1 MINEI
6 KEEALE
12 RSLDISFEFP
22 EEYNIPLNEQPSR
35 QEKTESKTSE
45 RSFAKKE
52 SDVKHE
58 RSSDFLSDLPKISVK
73 KANPDENKSF
83 NPSKEEY

>member
-22 EEYNIPLNEQPSR
+22 EEYNIPLIEQPSR
-35 QEKTESKTSE
+35 QDKTESKMSE
-45 RSFAKKE
+45 RSFTKKE
-52 SDVKHE
+52 SEVKH
-58 RSSDFLSDLPKISVK
+58 
-73 KANPDENKSF
+73 
-83 NPSKEEY
+83 